1 MKRWFTLSL
10 LTLIAIIFTSAT
22 SHAQYRMGAH
32 YIGVNATVV
41 TEPVGW
47 GINYEF
53 GFDENI
59 GLGLVIRY
67 WGFERGPFPI
77 GSQTFATKKRTVI
90 MPLVQASY
98 HFLPKE
104 RFDAYG
110 GVRVGYSIF
119 DETVTTEGFAPYSNQ
134 APIPE
139 NGITMSMMGGFRYF
153 VSSKIS
159 IDGTLEYFLM
169 NDEDY
174 FDNQATSALMFSVNF
189 TLD

>member
-10 LTLIAIIFTSAT
+10 LTLIAIIFAGAT

-32 YIGVNATVV
+32 YIGANATVV

-47 GINYEF
+47 GLNYEY

-59 GLGLVIRY
+59 GLGLVVRY
-67 WGFERGPFPI
+67 WAPKEGKHYESTGTGTLQR
-77 GSQTFATKKRTVI
+77 SAI
-90 MPLVQASY
+90 MPLVQAAY
-98 HFLPKE
+98 HFLPQAQ
-104 RFDAYG
+104 FDAYAG
-110 GVRVGYSIF
+110 LRIGYSIYT
-119 DETVTTEGFAPYSNQ
+119 ESWEISGIVTRIKP
-134 APIPE
+134 PE
-139 NGITMSMMGGFRYF
+139 RAESGVTMSMMGGFRYF
-153 VSSKIS
+153 VSPKIS
-159 IDGTLEYFLM
+159 LDGTLEYFIV